1 MRRFFL
7 HADALLRG
15 EDDGFSWWRS
25 VRYCVAFGLLYGA
38 AMGCFGGLGG
48 ERWAQIMYSACKVPL
63 LLIVSFCFA
72 LPPFFVMN
80 TLLGARDDF
89 AFVLRAILET
99 QAGLSIVLVSLAPL
113 TLGFY
118 VSFTNYEAAVLFN
131 LLMFAI
137 ASFSAQII
145 LRRRYRWLIARRPI
159 HQRLMWAWL
168 ACYGFVGVQM
178 GWVLRPFIGAPNA
191 STSFFR
197 AGAWGNVY
205 EVLLS
210 MVWKIIS

>member
-1 MRRFFL
+1 MYSFFQ
-7 HADALLRG
+7 HADQILRG
-15 EDDGFSWWRS
+15 EDDGFSLGRS
-25 VRYCVAFGLLYGA
+25 VRYCVVFGLIYGA
-38 AMGCFGGLGG
+38 AMGCFGGLGI
-48 ERWAQIMYSACKVPL
+48 ERWQQIFYSACKVPL
-63 LLIVSFCFA
+63 LLIVSFAFA

-89 AFVLRAILET
+89 ASVLRAILET
-99 QAGLSIVLVSLAPL
+99 QAGLAIVLVSLAPF

-118 VSFTNYEAAVLFN
+118 VSSANYEAAVLFN
-131 LLMFAI
+131 LAMFAI

-145 LRRRYRWLIARRPI
+145 LRRRYRLLILQRPI
-159 HQRLMWAWL
+159 HLRLMWAWL

-191 STSFFR
+191 PINFFR

-205 EVLLS
+205 EVLLA
-210 MVWKIIS
+210 MLWKIIT